1 MEKKGFFGTN
11 QIALIG
17 AAFIWIV
24 AFILYQ
30 IYHEV
35 GVNYWTGFA
44 FGLLGMAVA
53 EAGVLFAARTN
64 RSTLETSGIYAY
76 YSLIY
81 IAVVIALN
89 IFFAST
95 DDYRYITLLVTAN
108 IIILIV
114 YILLTYNANKY
125 IKDVSDKT
133 ERAAAKTQNAA
144 DISKELAVLIS
155 ISQNSEIKQ
164 ELIKLKE
171 KVDYSNNVSQNISQK
186 TEDVFLQKL
195 RNIHD
200 AISKGIEPDII
211 KSGIRDAEET
221 WNIRN
226 SSMQ

>member
-44 FGLLGMAVA
+44 FGLIGMAAA
-53 EAGVLFAARTN
+53 EAGVLFAAKTN

-81 IAVVIALN
+81 IAVIIALN
-89 IFFAST
+89 VFFAST
-95 DDYRYITLLVTAN
+95 DDYIYV
-108 IIILIV
+108 
-114 YILLTYNANKY
+114 LLTYNADKY
-125 IKDVSDKT
+125 IKNASDKT
-133 ERAAAKTQNAA
+133 ERAAAKTQNVS

-155 ISQNSEIKQ
+155 ISRDSEIKQ

-195 RNIHD
+195 HNIHD
-200 AISKGIEPDII
+200 AISKGIGSDII